1 MADYKEFL
9 DSINRE
15 AYHAGEY
22 QWEEDG
28 YTVTRTYHYSPP
40 GCHSSCGLLYYV
52 KDGKVGVCRGRP
64 AGSVRERSFMHA
76 LPEPRRGHQPP

>member
-40 GCHSSCGLLYYV
+40 GCHSSCGLLYLSLIHISS
-52 KDGKVGVCRGRP
+52 
-64 AGSVRERSFMHA
+64 AWVRSTW
-76 LPEPRRGHQPP
+76 

>member
-1 MADYKEFL
+1 MDESRTQARSGGVFGKESEGERNREERSMADYKEFL

-40 GCHSSCGLLYYV
+40 GCHSS
-52 KDGKVGVCRGRP
+52 
-64 AGSVRERSFMHA
+64 
-76 LPEPRRGHQPP
+76 